1 MISEELV
8 FNFLLLLSASTLANL
23 LNLYTAL
30 NPNLRK
36 ILLGFLFG
44 IIAIVGMMYPYEMAE
59 GLIFDGRSIVL
70 SLVALFYGYR
80 SGVIAGTIAFFYR
93 LLIGGPGLYA
103 GTLIIIAATSI
114 GIVFNYLYF
123 KKQKFELNNLILIV
137 FNFFVHFIVYSLMFF
152 VQEPYR
158 YAVLYQMALPFLIV
172 FPITGFIIAKVLLIQ
187 NEFIEKA
194 NKVKESEEKFSLIF
208 YKSAIPLLLVEANNL
223 IIKDVNDALVYLF
236 QIKKEEILGKEL
248 SKAGLFDRRTI
259 EEKIIPKLKS
269 DAKIKS
275 FDLTVVTKNNKETD
289 LVFSYENIKIN
300 NSDHYLISLID
311 VTHQK
316 EAFNEIV
323 KLNRIYLMLNEIN
336 QLIVRT
342 KDIDELIKKACD
354 ISVEIGGFPLV
365 WISQY
370 DEQNDIVKVLHSAG
384 PAKDIL
390 PHIEMSLYDENY
402 KYCPAIRCCKE
413 KVQIIINDWE
423 TNPEVEPIRDLVY
436 RKNLFSSASF
446 PLIVRGNVFGSINF
460 YSKEKHFFDVME
472 IDLLHEISKDIS
484 YAIESIENEKKRQE
498 AEFKLKENVR
508 FLSTLIQNLPG
519 FIYRCKN
526 DRDWTMEYITPQVE
540 EITGYKPEQLIYN
553 FDLSFNDIIHPD
565 YRELLWEK
573 WQRILAEK
581 SVFEHEYPIIT
592 KSGDIR
598 WVWERGRGIFDEKGE
613 LICLEGFITDIT
625 EMKKYQEQ
633 LIELNEKLKLLVEGI
648 PYFFFYT
655 HDTEGRINYIS
666 PSVENITGY
675 SASELLS
682 TNHWFLTD
690 NPINE
695 LARQNTR
702 KVLRGEPGNF
712 PVYIEINHKNGEKII
727 LEIFEAPQYK
737 EGKIIGLHGV
747 ARDVTIE
754 KKFEEKLI
762 NSERRFRQI
771 FEEHSA
777 VKIILDPETGAIYDV
792 NNSALKFYGYNYDEF
807 RNMKLRDIEFEP
819 VKNVLI
825 KANEAREKGIP
836 EIETKHKLKD
846 GSVKDVA
853 VFFSDVEID
862 GKNYIHLIIVDITE
876 AKKLEK
882 EIELERFK
890 FQQLFDNSPI
900 AIAMI
905 DSNNRI
911 KTLNSKFLEFF
922 NVNYDE
928 AIEKEFSKVC
938 CKEELEETLNIFI
951 SQILSGHK
959 KFKETYI
966 QKRDGTIAYVH
977 IMGIPIFIQAEIVGA
992 FILILD
998 LTHIKKA
1005 EEDMRAA
1012 KELAEMASKMKDTF
1026 IANISHEI
1034 RTPLNA
1040 ILGYFDLIK
1049 DLTENHL
1056 GEEEKHYFNVIRSA
1070 GNRLMRTIEMIMNY
1084 SRIVAGDM
1092 PLNKDKIFLHNIV
1105 SDLCDEFKITAN
1117 QKNLEFHYN
1126 NECGDVKIYA
1136 DRYCL
1141 TQAIANLIDNA
1152 IKYTKQGHFKVTLR
1166 RNINSEV
1173 ELEIADTGIGISE
1186 EYQKRIFEPYTQQE
1200 LGWNRP
1206 YEGVGLGL
1214 ALVKNYL
1221 SLNGIVISFTSK
1233 VGVGTTFI
1241 INFKDIEIKE

>member
-1 MISEELV
+1 MIPKELV
-8 FNFLLLLSASTLANL
+8 LNFLLLLSASAIANL
-23 LNLYTAL
+23 LNLYTEL
-30 NPNLRK
+30 KPNLRK

-44 IIAIVGMMYPYEMAE
+44 LIAVFGMIYPYKMAE

-80 SGVIAGTIAFFYR
+80 SGVIAGTIAFLYR
-93 LLIGGPGLYA
+93 LSIGGPGVYSE
-103 GTLIIIAATSI
+103 TLSIIAATSI
-114 GIVFNYLYF
+114 GLVFNYLYF
-123 KKQKFELNNLILIV
+123 KRQKFEIGNLELIV
-137 FNFFVHFIVYSLMFF
+137 FNFLLHFVTYSTIIFIKKPYVYTVFT
-152 VQEPYR
+152 
-158 YAVLYQMALPFLIV
+158 QMTITILIIY
-172 FPITGFIIAKVLLIQ
+172 PITGFIIAKILLIQ

-208 YKSAIPLLLVEANNL
+208 YKSVVPLLLVEAKNL
-223 IIKDVNDALVYLF
+223 IIKDVNNAFVYLF

-248 SKAGLFDRRTI
+248 SKAELFDKKTI
-259 EEKIIPKLKS
+259 EEKIIPKIKT
-269 DAKIKS
+269 DAVNKS
-275 FDLTVVTKNNKETD
+275 FDLTVLTNNNREIN
-289 LVFSYENIKIN
+289 LIFSYENVKIN
-300 NSDHYLISLID
+300 NSDHYLISLLD
-311 VTHQK
+311 VSSQK
-316 EAFNEIV
+316 QAFKEIV
-323 KLNRIYLMLNEIN
+323 KLNRIYLVLSEIN

-365 WISQY
+365 WVGEY
-370 DEQNDIVKVLHSAG
+370 NKQNDTVKVFYSAG

-390 PHIEMSLYDENY
+390 PLIEMSLYDENY
-402 KYCPAIRCCKE
+402 NYCPAIRCCKE
-413 KVQIIINDWE
+413 KRSIIINDWI
-423 TNPEVEPIRDLVY
+423 TDPEVEPIRSLAY
-436 RKNLFSSASF
+436 QKKLYASASF
-446 PLIVRGNVFGSINF
+446 PLFVRGQVFGSLNF
-460 YSKEKHFFDVME
+460 YASEKDFFDTME
-472 IDLLHEISKDIS
+472 VDLLHEVSKDIS
-484 YAIESIENEKKRQE
+484 YAIESIENEQKRME
-498 AEFKLKENVR
+498 AETKLKENIR
-508 FLSTLIQNLPG
+508 FLSTLIKNLPG

-526 DRDWTMEYITPQVE
+526 DRDWTIEYITPQVE

-573 WQRILAEK
+573 WQKILAEK
-581 SVFEHEYPIIT
+581 TVFEHEYPIIT

-598 WVWERGRGIFDEKGE
+598 WVWERGRGIFDENGE

-633 LIELNEKLKLLVEGI
+633 IFEASEKLKLLVEGI
-648 PYFFFYT
+648 PYFFFYS
-655 HDTEGRINYIS
+655 HYTEGKITYIS
-666 PSVENITGY
+666 PSVEKITGHTI
-675 SASELLS
+675 SEWIGTS
-682 TNHWFLTD
+682 HWFSTD

-695 LARQNTR
+695 IAKQNTR
-702 KVLRGEPGNF
+702 KVLRGEPGNY
-712 PVYIEINHKNGEKII
+712 PTYIEIFHKSGDKVI

-754 KKFEEKLI
+754 KKFQEKLVK
-762 NSERRFRQI
+762 SEQKFRQI

-777 VKIILDPETGAIYDV
+777 VKIIIDPDNGKIFDV
-792 NNSALKFYGYNYDEF
+792 NNAALKFYEYTLDEMK
-807 RNMKLRDIEFEP
+807 NMTLGDIAVEPFENIL
-819 VKNVLI
+819 KKI
-825 KANEAREKGIP
+825 KEAREKGVP
-836 EIETKHKLKD
+836 QIETKHKLKNR
-846 GSVKDVA
+846 SVRDVA

-862 GKNYIHLIIVDITE
+862 GKNYIHLIVTDITE
-876 AKKLEK
+876 TKKLEV

-890 FQQLFDNSPI
+890 FQQLFNNSPI

-905 DSNNRI
+905 DVNKKI
-911 KTLNSKFLEFF
+911 KTVNEKFLEFF
-922 NVNYDE
+922 NAKYDE
-928 AIEKEFSKVC
+928 AIEKEFSKVS
-938 CKEELEETLNIFI
+938 CKEELEETINNYL
-951 SQILSGHK
+951 SQILTGEK
-959 KFKETYI
+959 KLKETYI
-966 QKRDGTIAYVH
+966 QKRDGTIAYVDM
-977 IMGIPIFIQAEIVGA
+977 MGIPIFIQAKIVGA

-1040 ILGYFDLIK
+1040 ILGYYDLIK

-1056 GEEEKHYFNVIRSA
+1056 ADDEKHYFDVVRSA

-1084 SRIVAGDM
+1084 SRIVVGDL
-1092 PLNKDKIFLHNIV
+1092 PLNKEKIFLHSIV

-1117 QKNLEFHYN
+1117 QKNLEFQYN
-1126 NECGDVKIYA
+1126 NECSEVKIFA
-1136 DRYCL
+1136 DRYCI

-1152 IKYTKQGHFKVTLR
+1152 IKYTKKGYVKVTLR
-1166 RNINSEV
+1166 RNIDS
-1173 ELEIADTGIGISE
+1173 ELELEVADTGIGISE

-1221 SLNGIVISFTSK
+1221 SLNGIDISFTSK

-1241 INFKDIEIKE
+1241 INFKETEIKY